1 MANNPTVTEK
11 AYNRLRQQ
19 TAKQLGEPVTSDRVK
34 LVVMLRLQQEA
45 ILIRQLRGEPVA
57 TAETVAINEAITP
70 HLPKLKGTS
79 LRVTFVDGA
88 QGHFKCQHCG
98 KDNEKP
104 IIATPAAF
112 PVPAPAENAPVKP
125 ASLVDSVPGGVR
137 MTYPKPPEPPAPRH
151 DPGSIHDAAVTLADG
166 TVIRPPLKRWQGP
179 DLRRPAPPDNPA
191 APFGDNRTISQAM
204 RTIDKAY
211 S

>member
-1 MANNPTVTEK
+1 
-11 AYNRLRQQ
+11 
-19 TAKQLGEPVTSDRVK
+19 
-34 LVVMLRLQQEA
+34 
-45 ILIRQLRGEPVA
+45 
-57 TAETVAINEAITP
+57 
-70 HLPKLKGTS
+70 
-79 LRVTFVDGA
+79 
-88 QGHFKCQHCG
+88 
-98 KDNEKP
+98 
-104 IIATPAAF
+104 
-112 PVPAPAENAPVKP
+112 
-125 ASLVDSVPGGVR
+125 
-137 MTYPKPPEPPAPRH
+137 MTYPKPPEPPAPRP